1 MWKKT
6 KFYAAPF
13 ALSVLCW
20 GWLFVGSCSAAAAE
34 PAETVTMSAEQ
45 WEQLKQIIS
54 EQAELLETLETLSTA
69 DSESLAMLL
78 NDLKTAKQSLRKVES
93 ELIAAKQSLKTAG
106 ETLAEQNKSLQILSA
121 QIKKERQM
129 NKRRQWQ
136 DVLWGIIAGIAISA
150 VTH

>member
-6 KFYAAPF
+6 KFYAMVF

-20 GWLFVGSCSAAAAE
+20 GWLFVGSCSAAAAA
-34 PAETVTMSAEQ
+34 PAEMVTMSTEQWTSLKLIIAEQ
-45 WEQLKQIIS
+45 
-54 EQAELLETLETLSTA
+54 AALLETLETLSTE
-69 DSESLAMLL
+69 DSESLKKLL
-78 NDLKTAKQSLRKVES
+78 TELTSAKQSLKIAQS
-93 ELIAAKQSLKTAG
+93 ELTAARQSLKTAG

-150 VTH
+150 GTH